1 MMKNNYLLESADSLS
16 LQKQINELIDKTGFK
31 DASISSYD
39 MDEASLENALEDLDT
54 YSFLTTKKV
63 IIISSIENLKQEENK
78 KDIDHLYQYIEHY
91 NPDNLLLICAKKLNN
106 TLKLTKELKKRV
118 EYIKVNFDAT
128 SFLKEELKGY
138 TLESGVIQLLLD
150 YCKDDIT
157 KIHNEC
163 DKLKIY
169 RYEEK
174 KITKNDVTE
183 MVVQKLGDA
192 TELTFAF
199 SRSIASR
206 DKKEALKKYQEL
218 LDYNIEPLAIIGLLA
233 SQIRIMYQVKVL
245 ENERKSVNE
254 IASILD
260 QKPFR
265 ITKTKELT
273 NLFSKSELLKLMQ
286 ELAAMDLK
294 IKTTDVDPNFLI
306 QVFILNL

>member
-1 MMKNNYLLESADSLS
+1 MKNNYLLESADSLS
-16 LQKQINELIDKTGFK
+16 LQKEINELITKTGFK

-39 MDEASLENALEDLDT
+39 MDEVPLENALEDLDT
-54 YSFLTTKKV
+54 YSFLTNKKV

-78 KDIDHLYQYIEHY
+78 KDIDHLYQYIDNF
-91 NPDNLLLICAKKLNN
+91 NPDNLLLICARKLNN

-118 EYIKVNFDAT
+118 EYIKVSFDAT

-138 TLESGVIQLLLD
+138 TLEPGVIQLLLE

-157 KIHNEC
+157 KIYNEC
-163 DKLKIY
+163 SKLKLY

-174 KITKNDVTE
+174 KISKNDVSE

-206 DKKEALKKYQEL
+206 DKTEALKKYQEL
-218 LDYNIEPLAIIGLLA
+218 LDYDIEPLAVIGLLA

-245 ENERKSVNE
+245 ENDRKNVNE

-273 NLFSKSELLKLMQ
+273 GLFTKNELLNLMKQ
-286 ELAAMDLK
+286 LADMDLK

-306 QVFILNL
+306 QLFILNL